1 MYKQLINN
9 KINLKDFFDVYPSL
23 VKVYSEESNKY
34 IKLFEEPRKRRVN
47 IKNLKRNDKFNKSF
61 HSEKSLNSVK
71 ESMNE
76 TLKNVSEKSNFSY
89 KHSNSLERKNTK
101 DLEQIKENDNKKY
114 FLINKG
120 LELQNKK
127 MKRTHSIKRSL
138 QTFLYNTSVIEKL
151 NENLCTIEKKL
162 NSTNNI
168 MNKSNKNIEEKIQNK
183 IHVIVEK
190 LSNQLK
196 IEKIPE
202 NKFII
207 KMNDIG
213 DKCYFLLSGKL
224 SIMKPVEYK
233 NIPLTAKDYI
243 HYLVS
248 LMKYDEIFLIEKVID
263 MNHIHIDIE
272 TINNL
277 KIITKGYFLRKID
290 NYLETFK
297 TVTKEDFEN
306 ILDEYNLKFED
317 FKLNTKETIKDIEDI
332 NNNNYIDS
340 NDSIDSEDE
349 KNITQ
354 TKSKYALLKAYMNK
368 FKMSVEEKVK
378 LVNFNYLFNP
388 KEEKKIYNF
397 TLYKYE
403 FFLNLFPGSFFGD
416 MALEAKAKKRNATI
430 RTEEECF
437 ILSLDNNDYISLLYE
452 DNKKLKSMDLIFLTS
467 KFFFREISPVLFEK
481 YYFAKF
487 KFFEKNKGDIIY
499 KQDDEFSSLY
509 FIKKGDYKLETKA
522 SVIDL
527 HNLIKFFID
536 ILAEKNYLKYS
547 NKYIENLKD
556 TYLCDPELLELKS
569 KNVLYKEKFNEKHK
583 LEISTINKHEI
594 LGDLELFLTSGY
606 INTCTIISQKAEYF
620 EIKKRDL
627 CDIFIEQK
635 EVLPDYYSFVMNKL
649 ISQIKRFYFLK
660 NNLISQIKSK
670 IDSHFY
676 QPLISPNFFEQIE
689 KSNTNNY
696 YRDKFNLKKNMPK
709 VFKYSHFSPP
719 VIYDSKWK
727 PKLFEQEKNE
737 VYNHQQKEIEKKENE
752 NDKLDYSFNKNN
764 NKSDIINNNMINNN
778 INRFTEINNNENNI
792 KIKVKKNVLKNQHIC
807 KIMEEVS
814 TSKSLN
820 SSILKFNYNIKN
832 RNKNNRNNK
841 FTSLGQFT
849 YNTNQETII
858 AGKYHLSI
866 RKLKKEIKSVDNH
879 DPLNLNIV
887 KKYSID
893 KSIISSLI
901 NNNNNNNNNHL
912 SSSSTNS
919 FLPPIKIY
927 KQKILV
933 YPYKIKKNLSMIL
946 NKPKSLKNELE
957 NLEFKRKENLEI
969 SQAVKNFYMKQ
980 RQMGYAS
987 IVNKNNNCYYKLGKG
1002 SFFK

>member
-127 MKRTHSIKRSL
+127 MKRTHSIKKSL

-403 FFLNLFPGSFFGD
+403 FFLNLFPGSF
-416 MALEAKAKKRNATI
+416 LVI
-430 RTEEECF
+430 WH
-437 ILSLDNNDYISLLYE
+437 L
-452 DNKKLKSMDLIFLTS
+452 KL
-467 KFFFREISPVLFEK
+467 
-481 YYFAKF
+481 
-487 KFFEKNKGDIIY
+487 
-499 KQDDEFSSLY
+499 
-509 FIKKGDYKLETKA
+509 
-522 SVIDL
+522 
-527 HNLIKFFID
+527 
-536 ILAEKNYLKYS
+536 
-547 NKYIENLKD
+547 
-556 TYLCDPELLELKS
+556 
-569 KNVLYKEKFNEKHK
+569 
-583 LEISTINKHEI
+583 
-594 LGDLELFLTSGY
+594 
-606 INTCTIISQKAEYF
+606 
-620 EIKKRDL
+620 
-627 CDIFIEQK
+627 
-635 EVLPDYYSFVMNKL
+635 
-649 ISQIKRFYFLK
+649 
-660 NNLISQIKSK
+660 
-670 IDSHFY
+670 
-676 QPLISPNFFEQIE
+676 
-689 KSNTNNY
+689 
-696 YRDKFNLKKNMPK
+696 
-709 VFKYSHFSPP
+709 
-719 VIYDSKWK
+719 
-727 PKLFEQEKNE
+727 
-737 VYNHQQKEIEKKENE
+737 
-752 NDKLDYSFNKNN
+752 
-764 NKSDIINNNMINNN
+764 
-778 INRFTEINNNENNI
+778 
-792 KIKVKKNVLKNQHIC
+792 
-807 KIMEEVS
+807 
-814 TSKSLN
+814 
-820 SSILKFNYNIKN
+820 
-832 RNKNNRNNK
+832 
-841 FTSLGQFT
+841 
-849 YNTNQETII
+849 
-858 AGKYHLSI
+858 
-866 RKLKKEIKSVDNH
+866 KLKKEM
-879 DPLNLNIV
+879 
-887 KKYSID
+887 
-893 KSIISSLI
+893 
-901 NNNNNNNNNHL
+901 
-912 SSSSTNS
+912 
-919 FLPPIKIY
+919 
-927 KQKILV
+927 LV
-933 YPYKIKKNLSMIL
+933 
-946 NKPKSLKNELE
+946 
-957 NLEFKRKENLEI
+957 
-969 SQAVKNFYMKQ
+969 
-980 RQMGYAS
+980 
-987 IVNKNNNCYYKLGKG
+987 
-1002 SFFK
+1002 